1 MRLPSYKHMR
11 TMALLHQYFRKSLL
25 IGRMPSL
32 LGREVFPAR
41 MQGRSARAF
50 EDTVLF
56 VCDVDRCLTGLE
68 PIDQRL
74 VAFCILEDHTEWDA
88 ARQFHRTQS
97 DISRRLHHTLDLLH
111 DTFCRL
117 GLLKPLEAE
126 LLDGSGAAE
135 AEQAMVQRR
144 GGTR

>member
-1 MRLPSYKHMR
+1 MRLPSYKHLR
-11 TMALLHQYFRKSLL
+11 TMTLLHGYFRKALL

-41 MQGRSARAF
+41 MQGRSVGAF

-56 VCDVDRCLTGLE
+56 VCDVDRCLMGLE
-68 PIDQRL
+68 PLDQRL
-74 VAFCILEDHTEWDA
+74 VAYCILEDHTEWDA
-88 ARQFHRTQS
+88 ARQFHRSQS
-97 DISRRLHHTLDLLH
+97 DVSRRLHSTLDLLH

-117 GLLKPLEAE
+117 GLLKPMEAE
-126 LLDGSGAAE
+126 LLDESSAVE
-135 AEQAMVQRR
+135 AVAGQPQRA

>member
-1 MRLPSYKHMR
+1 MRLPNFKHMR
-11 TMALLHQYFRKSLL
+11 TMALLHRYFRMSLL
-25 IGRMPSL
+25 VGRMPSL
-32 LGREVFPAR
+32 LGRDVFPSR
-41 MQGRSARAF
+41 MQGRTPQAF
-50 EDTVLF
+50 ENTVVF
-56 VCDVDRCLTGLE
+56 VCDVDRCLEGLE
-68 PIDQRL
+68 LLEQRL
-74 VAFCILEDHTEWDA
+74 VAYCILEDHTEWDA

-126 LLDGSGAAE
+126 LLEGSGAAE
-135 AEQAMVQRR
+135 AQQVMVQRR